1 MLEVGVADEVMGS
14 VAAAG
19 VGWGWPSE
27 AYEAWIY
34 LEDSRGDRW

>member
-1 MLEVGVADEVMGS
+1 MADEVMGS

-19 VGWGWPSE
+19 VGWGWPAE

-34 LEDSRGDRW
+34 QSSESILFYL